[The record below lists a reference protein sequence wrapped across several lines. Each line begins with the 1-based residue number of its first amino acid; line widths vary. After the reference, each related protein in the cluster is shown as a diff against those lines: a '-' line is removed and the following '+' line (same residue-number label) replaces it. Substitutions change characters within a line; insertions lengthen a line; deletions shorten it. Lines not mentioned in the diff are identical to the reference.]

1 MSNELHLYK
10 DGRRTLLSAVATGAY
25 AFEERDKTEI
35 ADEVW
40 ELHSQL
46 TDLTDE
52 CGSDHRLVITV
63 EEEQ

>member
-25 AFEERDKTEI
+25 AFDERDKTEI

-52 CGSDHRLVITV
+52 CGKDYRLVITV